1 MSVDNGLPP
10 LDLMTVSTAADSVIQ
25 RGADRTWSVAHLDW
39 DAIRPELLTDAD
51 RSVVRFLTYIE
62 DHLPGYLNW
71 TLRTFP
77 VDGSELDTATVALHR
92 EYFRFFVSW
101 AYDEERHA
109 RVLTRYQE
117 VSQMADPQELRLELA
132 AEGRKHF
139 DLPYTEP
146 LAAFTYTMLQEKAT
160 QLFYQQFRGVVRE
173 PLLRDL
179 LLRLSRDEARHFAFY
194 AHLVEEYL
202 RRDPE
207 AAAPHLKEVLRSF
220 RMPLADTLPRYRRW
234 SAKIADTAGYDH
246 TQAYLALERLVEQYA
261 NGRAG
266 SGLTELH
273 DLLQAARSMP

>member
-1 MSVDNGLPP
+1 MSIDNGLPS
-10 LDLMTVSTAADSVIQ
+10 LDLMTVSAAADNVIQ
-25 RGADRTWSVAHLDW
+25 RGANQTWSIADLDW
-39 DAIRPELLTDAD
+39 AAIRPDMLTDAD
-51 RSVVRFLTYIE
+51 RSAVRFLTYIE
-62 DHLPGYLNW
+62 DHLPGYLGW
-71 TLRTFP
+71 LLRTFP
-77 VDGSELDTATVALHR
+77 VDGSELDTPAVALHR

-117 VSQMADPQELRLELA
+117 ASQMADPRELRLELA

-146 LAAFTYTMLQEKAT
+146 VAAFTYTMLQEKAT
-160 QLFYQQFRGVVRE
+160 QLFYQLFRNVVRE

-179 LLRLSRDEARHFAFY
+179 LLHLSRDEARHFAFY

-207 AAAPHLKEVLRSF
+207 AAAPHLKEVLRTF

-234 SAKIADTAGYDH
+234 SAEVAGTAGYDH
-246 TQAYLALERLVEQYA
+246 TEAYLALERLVGQYV

-266 SGLTELH
+266 SGLGELH